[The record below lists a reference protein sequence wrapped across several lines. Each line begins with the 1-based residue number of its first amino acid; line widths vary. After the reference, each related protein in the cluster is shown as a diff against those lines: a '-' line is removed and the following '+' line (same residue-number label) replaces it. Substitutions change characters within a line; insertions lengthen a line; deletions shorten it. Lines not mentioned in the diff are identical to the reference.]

1 VDVRDEGSRTTVVLA
16 DGDTRMAVVH
26 VVGPQPPDLTVV
38 SAVARLRLMAL
49 RMGWTVRIE
58 NPCFH
63 LCELLELTGLS
74 DVLLAPR
81 QRRPG
86 DEPCPDAG
94 PGVEAELEPWPRLDL
109 EDLLAGLREG
119 SDDDEPDQSGE
130 GGTTR

>member
-1 VDVRDEGSRTTVVLA
+1 MDVRHDGSRTTVVLA
-16 DGDTRMAVVH
+16 DGDTPMAVVH
-26 VVGPQPPDLTVV
+26 VVGPEPPDLTVV

-58 NPCFH
+58 DPCLH

-81 QRRPG
+81 QRRP
-86 DEPCPDAG
+86 A
-94 PGVEAELEPWPRLDL
+94 
-109 EDLLAGLREG
+109 
-119 SDDDEPDQSGE
+119 DEPDRERQSDE